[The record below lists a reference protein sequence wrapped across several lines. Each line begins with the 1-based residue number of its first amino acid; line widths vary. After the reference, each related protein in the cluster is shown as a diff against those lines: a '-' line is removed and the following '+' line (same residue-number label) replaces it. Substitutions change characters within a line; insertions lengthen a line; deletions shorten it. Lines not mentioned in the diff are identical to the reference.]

1 MDDIIKIV
9 KSLKNSGL
17 LIKSVSET
25 VENEVKEQKGGVLGV
40 LASTLGA
47 SSLGNMLRGKEMK
60 SKKTEHEAT
69 IPGLRIIW
77 AGEVTIEQVK
87 EQIELVRIFNA
98 TSSFRIP

>member
-1 MDDIIKIV
+1 M
-9 KSLKNSGL
+9 
-17 LIKSVSET
+17 
-25 VENEVKEQKGGVLGV
+25 

-47 SSLGNMLRGKEMK
+47 SSLGNMLRGKEEMK
-60 SKKTEHEAT
+60 SKKAEHEAT

-98 TSSFRIP
+98 TSSFRIT